1 MSKEKGSFKRKEDFS
16 SEEWVEIY
24 KKALRLRL
32 KKKLSPA
39 KIGKILN
46 ISPHTVA
53 TWIYGLKQTP
63 NEVGREDFDEVYRL
77 RCKI

>member
-16 SEEWVEIY
+16 PEEWVEIY

>member
-1 MSKEKGSFKRKEDFS
+1 MSEEKGSFKRKEDFS
-16 SEEWVEIY
+16 PEEWVEIY

-46 ISPHTVA
+46 ISPDTVA
-53 TWIYGLKQTP
+53 TWIYGSKQTL
-63 NEVGREDFDEVYRL
+63 NEVGREDWDEVYRL

>member
-1 MSKEKGSFKRKEDFS
+1 MSEEKGSFKRKEDFS
-16 SEEWVEIY
+16 PEEWVEIY

-46 ISPHTVA
+46 ISSDTVS

-63 NEVGREDFDEVYRL
+63 NEVGCEDFDEVYRL

>member
-1 MSKEKGSFKRKEDFS
+1 MSKPKGDFKRKENFS
-16 SEEWVEIY
+16 PEEWVEIY

-32 KKKLSPA
+32 KKKLSPG

-46 ISPHTVA
+46 ISPHTVS

-63 NEVGREDFDEVYRL
+63 NEVGREDFDEVYKL